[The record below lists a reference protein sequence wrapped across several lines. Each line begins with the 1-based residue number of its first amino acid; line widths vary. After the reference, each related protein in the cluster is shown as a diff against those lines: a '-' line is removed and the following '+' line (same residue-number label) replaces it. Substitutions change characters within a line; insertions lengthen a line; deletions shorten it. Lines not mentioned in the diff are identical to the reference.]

1 MWMNEEV
8 MKYVMF
14 DPSLGLSQVTFT
26 MGSSFTIGYNREESW
41 LLETPL
47 FYPFI
52 VNKYKLAITNGLH
65 YVCFGD
71 APL

>member
-14 DPSLGLSQVTFT
+14 DPSSRLSQVTCT
-26 MGSSFTIGYNREESW
+26 IGSSFTIGYNREESW
-41 LLETPL
+41 LLEITP

-52 VNKYKLAITNGLH
+52 VNKYKLALC
-65 YVCFGD
+65 V
-71 APL
+71 L